1 MVLQR
6 DIITGV
12 HKFVN
17 VRNRVTLDH
26 SSSNCFAR
34 TLEFCRFNS
43 ERGVSSSPFLEVW
56 YRTQSLIHKLLSITL
71 FSRLDFLKE
80 LFVCANVLDSF
91 TYDNSTHKIWKLLE
105 NLLIYL
111 EFHRGRFPQ
120 MQWIDNDITSK
131 NCYKLSSP

>member
-6 DIITGV
+6 DIIIGV

-34 TLEFCRFNS
+34 TLEFCRINS

-80 LFVCANVLDSF
+80 LFVCANVIDSF
-91 TYDNSTHKIWKLLE
+91 TYDNSAHKIWKLLE